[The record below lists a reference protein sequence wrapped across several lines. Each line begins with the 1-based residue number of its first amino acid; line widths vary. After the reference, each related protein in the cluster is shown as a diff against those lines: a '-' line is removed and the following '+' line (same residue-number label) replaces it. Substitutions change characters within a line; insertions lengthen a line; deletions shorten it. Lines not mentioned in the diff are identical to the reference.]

1 MADRIIHKGLPPE
14 AFTSDGDHWAL
25 DKLKRIPLLPLVVQ
39 KFYEYGIDRWFY
51 CMNMSMSVRC
61 GPNQCKTLYGI
72 MRESAA
78 VLDMPEPELYMTCN
92 PYPNAFAYGVERP
105 YITIQ
110 SSLVD
115 TMTDEQLYHIMGHE
129 LGHIKA
135 GHVLYMSVAAV
146 LWPLIEMVADA
157 TMGLGSIA
165 SVGLLLAYYEW
176 LRQAE
181 LTADRAG
188 LLVSQDLDTSIGA
201 NLRLTAGATRF
212 KDELSKEAFMEQA
225 RAYQDANSLVDAMAK
240 VVNFLFVT
248 STFTHPMPVHRVQQ
262 LERWVQ
268 AGGYD
273 RIMKGDYSRTSSK
286 SA

>member
-1 MADRIIHKGLPPE
+1 
-14 AFTSDGDHWAL
+14 
-25 DKLKRIPLLPLVVQ
+25 
-39 KFYEYGIDRWFY
+39 
-51 CMNMSMSVRC
+51 
-61 GPNQCKTLYGI
+61 

-78 VLDMPEPELYMTCN
+78 VLDMPEPELYITCN
-92 PYPNAFAYGVERP
+92 PFPNAYAYGVERP

-135 GHVLYMSVAAV
+135 GHVLYISVASV
-146 LWPLIEMVADA
+146 LSPLIEMVADA
-157 TMGLGSIA
+157 TMGLGGIA
-165 SVGLLLAYYEW
+165 SIGLLIAFYEW

-188 LLVSQDLDTSIGA
+188 LLVCQDLDTAIGA
-201 NLRLTAGATRF
+201 NLRLTGGSTRF
-212 KDELSKEAFMEQA
+212 KDELSKDAFMDQA
-225 RAYQDANSLVDAMAK
+225 RAYQDANSLIDQMSK
-240 VVNFLFVT
+240 LVNFLFVT

-268 AGGYD
+268 GGGYD
-273 RIMKGDYSRTSSK
+273 RIMAGDYTRMSSK

>member
-1 MADRIIHKGLPPE
+1 MAERIIHKGLTAE

-25 DKLKRIPLLPLVVQ
+25 DKLKRIPLLPLIVQ
-39 KFYEYGIDRWFY
+39 KFYEFGVDRWFY

-61 GPNQCKTLYGI
+61 GPNQCKTLYNI

-78 VLDMPEPELYMTCN
+78 VLDMPEPELYITCN
-92 PYPNAFAYGVERP
+92 PFPNAYAYGVERP

-135 GHVLYMSVAAV
+135 GHVLYISVASV
-146 LWPLIEMVADA
+146 LSPLIEMVADA
-157 TMGLGSIA
+157 TMGLGGIA
-165 SVGLLLAYYEW
+165 SIGLLIAFYEW

-188 LLVSQDLDTSIGA
+188 LLVCQDLDTAIGA
-201 NLRLTAGATRF
+201 NLRLTGGSTRF
-212 KDELSKEAFMEQA
+212 KDELSKDAFMDQA
-225 RAYQDANSLVDAMAK
+225 RAYQDANSLIDQMSK
-240 VVNFLFVT
+240 LVNFLFVT

-268 AGGYD
+268 GGGYD
-273 RIMKGDYSRTSSK
+273 RIMAGDYTRMSSK